1 MNKDIKRRVLSEANH
16 IIKTQDTIR
25 QTADRFNV
33 SKSTVHTDLSERL
46 KEISKSSI
54 VSFSVMKPV
63 VVILNQEVEPV
74 FPFKYSFSISCMTVN
89 ILRSCESVCA
99 GRFTFQ
105 KRLSIKAKLMVFICL
120 IFRNESAVF

>member
-46 KEISKSSI
+46 KEIDK
-54 VSFSVMKPV
+54 K
-63 VVILNQEVEPV
+63 
-74 FPFKYSFSISCMTVN
+74 
-89 ILRSCESVCA
+89 
-99 GRFTFQ
+99 
-105 KRLSIKAKLMVFICL
+105 LSAKLNRYIDLVEIMSRENDYLLDKIGINMEVVY
-120 IFRNESAVF
+120 E